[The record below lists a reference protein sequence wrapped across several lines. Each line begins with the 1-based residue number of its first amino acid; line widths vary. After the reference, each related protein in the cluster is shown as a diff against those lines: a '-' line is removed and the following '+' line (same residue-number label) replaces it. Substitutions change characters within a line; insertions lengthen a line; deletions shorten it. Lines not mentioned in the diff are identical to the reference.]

1 MSRNSLLRCG
11 CVLLVLL
18 SQGCSR
24 EQQRTVV
31 LDPSTGMP
39 AASVPSAIA
48 PSGHSQPAPAQA
60 APPQPPPQ
68 QQAAIQPGA
77 GTKEAEP
84 APIDAAFPA
93 QAPDGTDGDALLA
106 ARRPII
112 PVEGIAPGALQNNYD
127 QVRGARRHEAIDI
140 MAARGTRV
148 FAVDDGKLV
157 KLFTSVPGGITA
169 YQFDPQG
176 RLAYYYAH
184 LDRYAQGL
192 REGMQL
198 KRGDLIGYVGSTG
211 NASAEAP
218 HLHFA
223 VFRLGPEQQWWKGE
237 PLNPYPAL
245 RAAGGAT
252 AAR

>member
-31 LDPSTGMP
+31 LDPSTGKP
-39 AASVPSAIA
+39 VASAPSAIA
-48 PSGHSQPAPAQA
+48 TPAQTQPAPAQP
-60 APPQPPPQ
+60 APPQPAVLEPGGDTK
-68 QQAAIQPGA
+68 AA
-77 GTKEAEP
+77 EA
-84 APIDAAFPA
+84 ASTDVAVSA
-93 QAPDGTDGDALLA
+93 QAPHGTDGDALLV

-112 PVEGIAPGALQNNYD
+112 PVEGIAASALQNTYD

-223 VFRLGPEQQWWKGE
+223 VFRLGPEQLWWKGE

-245 RAAGGAT
+245 RTAGAAT
-252 AAR
+252 VAR